1 MSVPRPSAGR
11 KSPSPQPPL
20 SSSSSKQL
28 SSNSLISLESSPPPS
43 SAPSSSIPGLDLL
56 TDMPAP
62 STNKKNPSSQN
73 NPDLLM
79 GPLQSTPS
87 SAPSVQPGVAS
98 FSPFSSSPGLGQKQ
112 PQPVAATAVAS
123 QRNFGSA
130 EDHPPLL
137 LDPSLVPEQT
147 KQDVKDSIM
156 SLYSSQPQYGSY
168 TAQGYPVN
176 AYHYS
181 QQQQA
186 AMRMAQVQ
194 HLAQQRQQ
202 QMQLQQVQQQM
213 KQIKVNRQPQHPVA
227 VGNGSFPSSVAP
239 GGGIGGHTLNPGLW

>member
-1 MSVPRPSAGR
+1 
-11 KSPSPQPPL
+11 
-20 SSSSSKQL
+20 
-28 SSNSLISLESSPPPS
+28 
-43 SAPSSSIPGLDLL
+43 
-56 TDMPAP
+56 
-62 STNKKNPSSQN
+62 
-73 NPDLLM
+73 
-79 GPLQSTPS
+79 
-87 SAPSVQPGVAS
+87 
-98 FSPFSSSPGLGQKQ
+98 
-112 PQPVAATAVAS
+112 
-123 QRNFGSA
+123 
-130 EDHPPLL
+130 
-137 LDPSLVPEQT
+137 
-147 KQDVKDSIM
+147 M